1 MDFEDM
7 MYIPKEN
14 MMSVYEKTGLS
25 DLSRVAYQHFMNC
38 EDEVLYVL
46 DKGKILGV
54 VSIGDLERYYREEGE
69 DALKINLQYTSVETV
84 DYNAAEEFFKRVK
97 TINELPI
104 VTKENEL
111 KGIIKKNK
119 KEAVRNRQRHAL
131 REARFKEQRVHWCQ
145 NEMRRFI
152 SETKA
157 KVILYTHSDE
167 EVKKHYDKDA
177 VEMMNKRHQN
187 GNGADWRGLSETEW
201 KIFWQSEYEEGLVD
215 KMRREMEHCNLS
227 IKDGTGVFPDIEGEC
242 YNYKNGHRVTPNN
255 PSTADRKIVMF
266 GPCIVIGA
274 FCKDDQTIAYYLQ
287 NHLNKNGYTEY
298 KVVNKGLFGPEYCY
312 TQMFLEELS
321 ENDIAIIWCLPDWL
335 PDKFKDKVFFYGDLT
350 EVFLKIPSLV
360 NNIVDVPLHC
370 NYIINR
376 KLAEKIFNDI
386 CSKDMLKTTGCVG
399 ITERIQNHYINWE
412 IRQYFIEYFEKYGL
426 CMKDGNTRIGACV
439 MNCNP
444 FTNGHRYLI
453 EQALERVDELYI
465 FVVEEDKSYFKFQDR
480 LKMVQLGTSDLL
492 NVRVIPSGEYI
503 LSQNTFSQYFEKER
517 VRIIESMDYDL
528 YIFGEIVAANLGI
541 KYRFVGEEPFDK
553 VTQKYNETMMRIL
566 PEFGV
571 EVIEIP
577 RKTFNDGEVISATF
591 VRKAIHEKE
600 WIMLDKLC
608 PKSTVQYL
616 KDNC

>member
-1 MDFEDM
+1 
-7 MYIPKEN
+7 
-14 MMSVYEKTGLS
+14 
-25 DLSRVAYQHFMNC
+25 
-38 EDEVLYVL
+38 
-46 DKGKILGV
+46 
-54 VSIGDLERYYREEGE
+54 
-69 DALKINLQYTSVETV
+69 
-84 DYNAAEEFFKRVK
+84 
-97 TINELPI
+97 
-104 VTKENEL
+104 
-111 KGIIKKNK
+111 
-119 KEAVRNRQRHAL
+119 
-131 REARFKEQRVHWCQ
+131 
-145 NEMRRFI
+145 
-152 SETKA
+152 
-157 KVILYTHSDE
+157 
-167 EVKKHYDKDA
+167 
-177 VEMMNKRHQN
+177 
-187 GNGADWRGLSETEW
+187 
-201 KIFWQSEYEEGLVD
+201 
-215 KMRREMEHCNLS
+215 
-227 IKDGTGVFPDIEGEC
+227 
-242 YNYKNGHRVTPNN
+242 
-255 PSTADRKIVMF
+255 
-266 GPCIVIGA
+266 
-274 FCKDDQTIAYYLQ
+274 
-287 NHLNKNGYTEY
+287 
-298 KVVNKGLFGPEYCY
+298 
-312 TQMFLEELS
+312 
-321 ENDIAIIWCLPDWL
+321 
-335 PDKFKDKVFFYGDLT
+335 
-350 EVFLKIPSLV
+350 
-360 NNIVDVPLHC
+360 
-370 NYIINR
+370 
-376 KLAEKIFNDI
+376 
-386 CSKDMLKTTGCVG
+386 
-399 ITERIQNHYINWE
+399 
-412 IRQYFIEYFEKYGL
+412 
-426 CMKDGNTRIGACV
+426 MKDGNTRIGACV